1 MLILNVFSVRPSRVR
16 QKRDFSRFKNRLST
30 SASATEIR
38 RDRSNASIPSIQ
50 VTSESV
56 ATSPAAKRKSAIVE
70 KFNDFVHTIRTMSA
84 DRIRSASQ
92 NRGNFWLSNYVKIV
106 LYLFKIFQLLR
117 ILVSM
122 DKVMEVKVICPESV
136 QHRTRLT
143 SPKNHPWC

>member
-92 NRGNFWLSNYVKIV
+92 NRVNF
-106 LYLFKIFQLLR
+106 
-117 ILVSM
+117 
-122 DKVMEVKVICPESV
+122 
-136 QHRTRLT
+136 
-143 SPKNHPWC
+143 

>member
-16 QKRDFSRFKNRLST
+16 QKRDFARFKNRLST

-56 ATSPAAKRKSAIVE
+56 ATSPTAKRKSAIVE

-92 NRGNFWLSNYVKIV
+92 NRGMFSFSNYVKIV
-106 LYLFKIFQLLR
+106 LYL
-117 ILVSM
+117 
-122 DKVMEVKVICPESV
+122 
-136 QHRTRLT
+136 
-143 SPKNHPWC
+143 